1 MGAAHLI
8 SILPII
14 YLYIHCYYSLSPAG
28 LRLTKQESYRSHA
41 SVYAHKQSAATL
53 AHTQIE
59 TPEQIKAYP
68 HTVVALQD
76 HEGLDPKYQLISSM
90 ADLPT
95 SYSQTD
101 QHYVAQ
107 SPAKGTA
114 PSCMLNVISA

>member
-76 HEGLDPKYQLISSM
+76 HEGLDPKYQLISS
-90 ADLPT
+90 DQWLT
-95 SYSQTD
+95 SQPAT
-101 QHYVAQ
+101 ARLANTQ